1 MSQRTYFFFF
11 CGTGGHIYPGLAIAE
26 KTVELYSKAK
36 VHFFC
41 SDRNI
46 DSQIL
51 DRSRFKYTRL
61 PVTGFSLQ
69 PNKLFRFCTSFWKSY
84 RAAKDILANNRFAI
98 LVGIGGFASAPAV
111 LAAHKLKIPI
121 ALLNVDIVPGRA
133 NKLLA
138 RFAKEIFVQFDDTC
152 RYFAKS
158 KSKISVTGCP
168 LRSRFNKPDADAAKK
183 TLSLDEN
190 KRTLVVT
197 GASSGAKSI
206 NDAVCAILPTLNNFA
221 DQWQIVH
228 LAGRRHF
235 EQVRRQ
241 YKTAKIKTKVLDY
254 YEEMAD
260 LLAAADLVV
269 ARSGAVSIAEIAA
282 ISVPSICIPYPHHRD
297 RHQYLNAGK
306 LVEAGAAVIVDDLPD
321 LTDRSQW
328 LAEELTELM
337 ADEKKRELMK
347 RGCEKIAKLNA
358 AVDIA
363 QKLMNLAHFS

>member
-1 MSQRTYFFFF
+1 MSQNTYFFAGG
-11 CGTGGHIYPGLAIAE
+11 GTGGHIYPGLAIAE
-26 KTVELYSKAK
+26 QIVELDTKAK

-51 DRSRFKYTRL
+51 DIGRFEYTKL
-61 PVTGFSLQ
+61 SVTGFCLQ

-84 RAAKDILANNRFAI
+84 RTAKDILATNQPAI
-98 LVGIGGFASAPAV
+98 VVGIGGFASAPAV
-111 LAAHKLKIPI
+111 FAAHKLKIPI
-121 ALLNVDIVPGRA
+121 AILNVDIVPGRA

-152 RYFAKS
+152 QYFAKA

-168 LRSRFNKPDADAAKK
+168 LRSRFNKADADAARK

-197 GASSGAKSI
+197 GASSGAKSV
-206 NDAVCAILPTLNNFA
+206 NDAVCAILPRLDEFA
-221 DQWQIVH
+221 DEWQVVH
-228 LAGRRHF
+228 LTGRRHF
-235 EQVRRQ
+235 EQVHRQ
-241 YKTAKIKTKVLDY
+241 YKTAKIKAKVLDY
-254 YEEMAD
+254 YEQMAD
-260 LLAAADLVV
+260 LLASADLVV
-269 ARSGAVSIAEIAA
+269 GRSGAVSIAEFAA
-282 ISVPSICIPYPHHRD
+282 GSVPSICMPYPHHKD

-306 LVEAGAAVIVDDLPD
+306 LVQAGAAVIVDDLPD

-328 LAEELTELM
+328 LAEELAELM
-337 ADEKKRELMK
+337 ADGEKREQMK
-347 RGCEKIAKLNA
+347 KGCKKIANLNA

-363 QKLMNLAHFS
+363 QKLMNL